1 MALSLYH
8 DDPAVSVEEGGS
20 VVFLHERQQEALA
33 GFVGTPAWHFDAA
46 QHLAAVAVLAPAV
59 EGEQRDE
66 GSHLKDKIQED
77 RHSSVQSKGL
87 HCRHGR
93 QGTWEDGTN
102 TSTFSKKKKKKL
114 LSLKLEQN

>member
-33 GFVGTPAWHFDAA
+33 GFVGTSAWHFDAA

-59 EGEQRDE
+59 EGQQRDE

-77 RHSSVQSKGL
+77 RHGSVQSKGL

-93 QGTWEDGTN
+93 QGTWEGGTN
-102 TSTFSKKKKKKL
+102 T
-114 LSLKLEQN
+114 